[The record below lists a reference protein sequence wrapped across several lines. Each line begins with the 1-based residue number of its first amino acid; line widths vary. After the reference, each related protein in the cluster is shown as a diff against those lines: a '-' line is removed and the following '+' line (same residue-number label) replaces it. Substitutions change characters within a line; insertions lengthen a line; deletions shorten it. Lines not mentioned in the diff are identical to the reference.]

1 MEEDKLMVEIRLD
14 IEKKF
19 KLFDLKC
26 PNCNRISEVTNK
38 TIMYFCPCGYTS
50 EIKFEVVD

>member
-1 MEEDKLMVEIRLD
+1 MEENKLVLEIHLD
-14 IEKKF
+14 SEETF

-26 PNCNRISEVTNK
+26 PNCNRIFEVTNK
-38 TIMYFCPCGYTS
+38 TIMHFCPCGYTS